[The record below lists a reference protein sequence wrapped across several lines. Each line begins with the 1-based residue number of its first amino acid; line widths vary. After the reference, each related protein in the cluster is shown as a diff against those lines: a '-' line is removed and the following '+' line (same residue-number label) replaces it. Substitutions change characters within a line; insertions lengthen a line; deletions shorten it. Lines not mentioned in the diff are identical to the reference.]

1 MINMATRLRLL
12 SVLVAWLSILT
23 TASALPPP
31 STLHDK
37 LLRDEAKR
45 RRAKATPTPIP
56 LQSYSDTTTQPVAV
70 QPTVR
75 KSTAAKP
82 AAAQSARPST
92 IVVIDAGHG
101 GFDRGGIPGQRVAEK
116 TMNLDVAQRLRAI
129 LAANGY
135 RTIMT
140 RDSDVF
146 VPLGTR
152 VAIANSYRNAIFVCI
167 HFNSATRRGA
177 NGIETYFYS
186 GQSLALASSIHY
198 YVSRAAP
205 SSNRGVRRRGFFVLR
220 RTAIPSV
227 LVECGFLTN
236 PTEAQ
241 YAQSMNYRQM
251 LAEQI
256 ARGVRSNTLVAA
268 SAGPRY
274 ASNETVPIQPYID
287 QTHVRD
293 PDISGSRRKSK
304 TAKSKTTSAVHK
316 KKSSDEGSE
325 SKPKKKKSTS
335 KKSED

>member
-1 MINMATRLRLL
+1 MASYLLTHLSWKRKRARSCCMVLIGRYRCEAVCSTSRRHYQHTARCRSYPSGQRKYQKMINMATRLRLL

-56 LQSYSDTTTQPVAV
+56 APAQNYSAVPATQPVAAQSRVAARPVAV
-70 QPTVR
+70 QT
-75 KSTAAKP
+75 KTTQP
-82 AAAQSARPST
+82 AAPPSARSST

-129 LAANGY
+129 LSANGY

-167 HFNSATRRGA
+167 HFNAARRGSA
-177 NGIETYFYS
+177 SGIETYFYS
-186 GQSLALASSIHY
+186 SQSLPLASAIHY
-198 YVSRAAP
+198 YVAGGAP
-205 SSNRGVRRRGFFVLR
+205 SSNRGVRRRGFYVLR
-220 RTAIPSV
+220 
-227 LVECGFLTN
+227 
-236 PTEAQ
+236 
-241 YAQSMNYRQM
+241 
-251 LAEQI
+251 
-256 ARGVRSNTLVAA
+256 
-268 SAGPRY
+268 
-274 ASNETVPIQPYID
+274 
-287 QTHVRD
+287 
-293 PDISGSRRKSK
+293 K
-304 TAKSKTTSAVHK
+304 
-316 KKSSDEGSE
+316 
-325 SKPKKKKSTS
+325 
-335 KKSED
+335 